1 VLKQNKKNTCIMIMI
16 LNDKPNGQ
24 VSRILKNLRP
34 IYVKR
39 SENDSLATLKDI
51 TGENK
56 LSNKTF

>member
-1 VLKQNKKNTCIMIMI
+1 MI

-24 VSRILKNLRP
+24 FSRILKNPRP
-34 IYVKR
+34 IDVKR
-39 SENDSLATLKDI
+39 SENDSLATFKDI